1 MKKKITAFVLAALL
15 VCAMAVPASAA
26 NIYAMGSYG
35 SSTYEISDT
44 CDRYSFTSYTYCD
57 DHSYYLKSD
66 VFEYTIGSYTDQDE
80 NTQYGEFMVHITY
93 GSSSRVASTTSGECA
108 YSLSR
113 IACKHYVNGD
123 YVHTAY
129 VNPG

>member
-1 MKKKITAFVLAALL
+1 MKKKMIAFVLAALL

-66 VFEYTIGSYTDQDE
+66 VSEYTIGPYIDPYGYY
-80 NTQYGEFMVHITY
+80 QYGEHFVHITY
-93 GSSSRVASTTSGECA
+93 GSSSKVASTTRGECG

-113 IACKHYVNGD
+113 IACSHYVNGD

-129 VNPG
+129 VNAG